1 MTAGVGAGL
10 RAESGACEKVMIE
23 AGGRREVDGEHSEVT
38 GEGGDRG
45 LGGMTP
51 ITSP

>member
-1 MTAGVGAGL
+1 MTAGLGAGL

-38 GEGGDRG
+38 GGDRG